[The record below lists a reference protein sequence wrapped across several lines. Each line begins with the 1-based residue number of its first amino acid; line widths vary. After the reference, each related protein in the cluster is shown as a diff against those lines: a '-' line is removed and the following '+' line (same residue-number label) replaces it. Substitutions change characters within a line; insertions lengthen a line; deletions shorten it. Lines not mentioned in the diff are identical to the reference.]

1 MSNNKFAQKAFA
13 LTLGAVLALGTVPAF
28 AYASETQEHPTGENT
43 AGENQFVAHQ
53 TEDPGWFDEHGNPID
68 KNGNPIKEGKGSN
81 YVCSTV
87 GGHTQGVKDDW
98 ETRELRDNARKLWC
112 EMYPNADVPEGLFGP
127 CSSGVTFPKDEPATN
142 IANESELEAKKA
154 DFMTLVKMV
163 YPDTVFPEW
172 LIIKNEGG
180 TSLTH
185 GYDVDHPER
194 QNDVIDET
202 SQGPTTHG
210 YNTNDPAG
218 DYAKQNPVIDETEQG
233 PTTHGYNPD
242 DPAGDYEKQNGVMKD
257 EGGPT
262 YTHHYDANHP
272 AM

>member
-1 MSNNKFAQKAFA
+1 MSNYKFAQKAFA

-28 AYASETQEHPTGENT
+28 AYASETQEHPTGENS
-43 AGENQFVAHQ
+43 AGENQFVARQ
-53 TEDPGWFDEHGNPID
+53 TKNPGWFDEHGNPIEE
-68 KNGNPIKEGKGSN
+68 NKGSN
-81 YVCSTV
+81 NASTTV

-98 ETRELRDNARKLWC
+98 ETRELRENASKLWS
-112 EMYPNADVPEGLFGP
+112 EMYPNAEVPEALFGP
-127 CSSGVTFPKDEPATN
+127 CSSGVIFPEDEPATN
-142 IANESELEAKKA
+142 IANQSELEAKKA
-154 DFMTLVKMV
+154 DFMSLVNKV
-163 YPDTVFPEW
+163 YPDTVFPAW
-172 LIIKNEGG
+172 LLIKNEGG

-185 GYDVDHPER
+185 DYDVNHPER

-202 SQGPTTHG
+202 NQGPTTHG
-210 YNTNDPAG
+210 YNAN
-218 DYAKQNPVIDETEQG
+218 
-233 PTTHGYNPD
+233 